1 MNCRSGWRW
10 ENAASRLNRMHQVA
24 FSAAQIWRIVVCPVK
39 ACKKFDRLPVHARIV
54 NEKLAGVKP

>member
-1 MNCRSGWRW
+1 
-10 ENAASRLNRMHQVA
+10 MHQVA
-24 FSAAQIWRIVVCPVK
+24 FSAAQNWRIVVCPVK